1 MKNFLSMTLI
11 ALVFLCTFGCGP
23 GTTNQTPK
31 AENNSPTN
39 SANQKAENK
48 TESPVTNRNEET
60 AGEKPIRSTELA
72 DAFKKDKAAANAK
85 YKDKTILISGKITNI
100 NDVFG
105 VKALNL
111 RDNETASGL
120 QTYLANK
127 SDVEKVKVGD
137 EVIVRGKVRGDDTDV
152 IDGAVIIKVN

>member
-1 MKNFLSMTLI
+1 MKNFFSIILI
-11 ALVFLCTFGCGP
+11 ALVFLCLFGCNLGSS
-23 GTTNQTPK
+23 NETPRT
-31 AENNSPTN
+31 ENNSPAN
-39 SANQKAENK
+39 SVNQKAENK
-48 TESPVTNRNEET
+48 PESTVTNRNEET
-60 AGEKPIRSTELA
+60 AGDKPIRSTELVE
-72 DAFKKDKAAANAK
+72 AFKKDKAAANAK

-127 SDVEKVKVGD
+127 ADVEKVKVGD
-137 EVIVRGKVRGDDTDV
+137 EVVVRGKVRGDDTDV